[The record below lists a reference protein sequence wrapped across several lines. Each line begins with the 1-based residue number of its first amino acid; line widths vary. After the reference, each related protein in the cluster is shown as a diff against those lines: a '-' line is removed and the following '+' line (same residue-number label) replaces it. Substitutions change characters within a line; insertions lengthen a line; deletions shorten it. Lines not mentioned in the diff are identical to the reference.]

1 MYHIT
6 SGKTIEGEEMKDY
19 DLFKALILKKTG
31 IDLSLYKEK
40 QMKRRIKA
48 LAARKG
54 FNKLTDYY
62 RGIDKERQLHDE
74 FLNYIT
80 INVSEF
86 FRNPTQWDV
95 LQREIVPLLI
105 ENKKNK
111 GNIRVWSCAC
121 STGEE
126 PYTLVMLFSQFPELE
141 GMRVFAT
148 DIDEGAM
155 EKAKAGVYKENSLKN
170 LTAEQKKEFFQRN
183 GNDYKINDAVKEK
196 VDFKKLDLL
205 RDNFPSQ
212 CDLVVCRNV
221 LIYFTEQAKQLIYR
235 KLGNILTDNGVL
247 FVGST
252 EQIIMP
258 QKYNF
263 TPMKVF
269 FYMKSK
275 KKNS

>member
-1 MYHIT
+1 M
-6 SGKTIEGEEMKDY
+6 GDY

-48 LAARKG
+48 LATRKG

-62 RGIDKERQLHDE
+62 RGIDKDQQLHDE

-86 FRNPTQWDV
+86 FRNPKQWDV
-95 LQREIVPLLI
+95 LQKEIVPLLI
-105 ENKKNK
+105 ENIKAQ
-111 GNIRVWSCAC
+111 GSIRVWSCAC

-126 PYTLVMLFSQFPELE
+126 PYSLVMLFSQYPKLE
-141 GMRVFAT
+141 GVRVFAT
-148 DIDEGAM
+148 DIDEGAI
-155 EKAKAGVYKENSLKN
+155 EKAKVGVYKENSLKN
-170 LTAEQKKEFFQRN
+170 LTAEQKKKFFQRCNN
-183 GNDYKINDAVKEK
+183 GYKIDDTIKRK
-196 VDFKKLDLL
+196 VDFKRLDLL
-205 RDNFPSQ
+205 RDDFPNR
-212 CDLVVCRNV
+212 CDLILCRNV
-221 LIYFTEQAKQLIYR
+221 LIYFTEQAKQLIYQ
-235 KLGNILTDNGVL
+235 KLSKILTDNGVL

-258 QKYNF
+258 QKYNL

-269 FYMKSK
+269 FYMKNK
-275 KKNS
+275 